1 MSRSRGLLRRSAL
14 LAALAFGCRDPRPPP
29 GSAGHQVSTP
39 VPATSLDSL
48 MAAGDSLHGAGD
60 YPGAKLAWTAGLGRI
75 QAGRDLAA
83 EGRILTSLGLTEWR
97 LGDYATAWEHAE
109 QARALLEANDL
120 RPLLPRTYNALGL
133 ITWDQGRLSE
143 AAELW
148 RQTMAVAREVG
159 DQEYVAKPAMNLG
172 LWYTGIGDLERAREA
187 FASSLT
193 AGRTLGIRPLELR
206 SLVNLA
212 MVANQ
217 MGEPRLA
224 LAWLDSA
231 AAAGVVDDFP
241 AEDNY
246 RSQLALAAW
255 GLGDPG
261 VALAGLDSA
270 VRQARQAGL
279 LQSEAANLTLMAD
292 IYWEAGDLTRALGL
306 HAQAESIHAALDLP
320 TEQGQNLHSAARIR
334 AAMGHTPQA
343 RDLASRALRLH
354 QRAEDLPHQ
363 LDDHLLL
370 AELGGADHLAEARR
384 IARRLSTRAARTRLG
399 LAEARLAGTA
409 GRSREVLRALTSIGP
424 DLANGLSAEVA
435 EAEALRARAH
445 ASLAQWDSAA
455 ASGHRAVEALERIRR
470 GHGSALLRASFA
482 SFRAGTYGD
491 LVAALLELG
500 RMDEAFE
507 VADGARGGWVQAP
520 RSSEGGDQVSAPR
533 LALEDLLRRIG
544 SLEDEIRNR
553 EEEGEDVPET
563 GELRER
569 LRRAEREYEIALLN
583 ADAGAS
589 RGVQQDARASR
600 IREALAPD
608 EMMLAYLVTPERLFV
623 FSLTHRSTR
632 ARVVPVHAAE
642 VEARVR
648 LARQLVAD
656 PARPADEARAVLG
669 HLSQWLLGPLE
680 DGVDG
685 VRRLVI
691 VPHGVLAYLPFA
703 VLRKPGGEY
712 LIERHSLVHL
722 PSASF
727 VAIRPAR
734 RALGSGAALQLTAL
748 APLPRE
754 LPGTALEVD
763 AVARVHRHTRVLAG
777 RRATES
783 ALRQALRSDAVTHV
797 ASHGVLNRINPLF
810 TRIELIPGRGGSSA
824 DDGRLEVHEVLGL
837 GIRSPLVF
845 LSGCETGLGP
855 GGSQRHA
862 PGEDYATL
870 AAAFL
875 AAGASEVVSTL
886 WAIPDS
892 GAAVFTAG
900 FYEAL
905 DRTAP
910 AEALAAAQR
919 ALLAGGRFRHPYY
932 WAGYRLAGSPSI
944 RREAAVP

>member
-1 MSRSRGLLRRSAL
+1 MV
-14 LAALAFGCRDPRPPP
+14 AA
-29 GSAGHQVSTP
+29 
-39 VPATSLDSL
+39 
-48 MAAGDSLHGAGD
+48 DSLHGAGE
-60 YPGAKLAWTAGLGRI
+60 YLEAREVWTAGLGRT
-75 QAGRDLAA
+75 QADRNLPA
-83 EGRILTSLGLTEWR
+83 EARILTSLGLTEWR
-97 LGDYATAWEHAE
+97 LGEYASAWKHAD
-109 QARALLEANDL
+109 QARVLLEANGP
-120 RPLLPRTYNALGL
+120 RPMLPRTYNALGL
-133 ITWDQGRLSE
+133 IAWDQGRLGD
-143 AAELW
+143 AAALW
-148 RQTMAVAREVG
+148 RRTMDIAREVG
-159 DQEYVAKPAMNLG
+159 DREYVAKPAMNLG
-172 LWYTGIGDLERAREA
+172 LWYTGIGDLEQAREA

-193 AGRTLGIRPLELR
+193 AGRTLGIRALELR

-217 MGEPRLA
+217 MGEPRVA

-231 AAAGVVDDFP
+231 AVAGVEDDFP

-246 RSQLALAAW
+246 RSQLAIAAW
-255 GLGDPG
+255 ALGDPAL
-261 VALAGLDSA
+261 ALAGLDSA
-270 VRQARQAGL
+270 IGEARKASL
-279 LQSEAANLTLMAD
+279 RQSEAANLTLMAD

-306 HAQAESIHAALDLP
+306 HAQAEAVHGELDLP

-334 AAMGHTPQA
+334 AAMGHVPQA
-343 RDLASRALRLH
+343 RDLATRALSLH
-354 QRAEDLPHQ
+354 QRAEDLVHQ
-363 LDDHLLL
+363 LDDRLLL

-399 LAEARLAGTA
+399 LAEARLAGNA
-409 GRSREVLRALTSIGP
+409 ARPREVLRALASIAP
-424 DLANGLSAEVA
+424 DLASGLSAEVS

-455 ASGHRAVEALERIRR
+455 ASGRRAVEALERIRR
-470 GHGSALLRASFA
+470 GHGSGLLRASFA

-491 LVAALLELG
+491 LVAALLALG

-520 RSSEGGDQVSAPR
+520 RSSEGGDLVSAPR
-533 LALEDLLRRIG
+533 RAREDLLRRIG
-544 SLEDEIRNR
+544 SLEGEIRNR
-553 EEEGEDVPET
+553 EEEGEDVPDT

-583 ADAGAS
+583 ADAGAP

-600 IREALAPD
+600 VREALAPD

-623 FSLTHRSTR
+623 FNLTHRTTQ
-632 ARVVPVHAAE
+632 AGVVPVRATE

-648 LARQLVAD
+648 LARQLIAD
-656 PARPADEARAVLG
+656 PARPAEEARAVLG
-669 HLSQWLLGPLE
+669 HLSRWLLGPLE

-691 VPHGVLAYLPFA
+691 VPHGALAYLPFA
-703 VLRKPGGEY
+703 VLRTPGGEY
-712 LIERHSLVHL
+712 LIEHHSLVHL

-727 VAIRPAR
+727 ATSRPAR
-734 RALGSGAALQLTAL
+734 RALGSGAALPLTAL

-763 AVARVHRHTRVLAG
+763 AVARVHHGTRVLAG
-777 RRATES
+777 RRATEP

-810 TRIELIPGRGGSSA
+810 TRIELVPGRDGSSA

-837 GIRSPLVF
+837 RIRSPLVF

-875 AAGASEVVSTL
+875 AAGASQVVSTL
-886 WAIPDS
+886 WAIPDT

-900 FYEAL
+900 FYTEL
-905 DRTAP
+905 DRAAP

-919 ALLAGGRFRHPYY
+919 TLLAGGRFRHPYY

-944 RREAAVP
+944 RGEAAVP